1 MVPENFKEN
10 GFMIGI
16 GLFIVVFVIAQS
28 LFFLIKAWKQGK
40 KLGIST
46 EKLKNTVMSSA
57 VFTIAPAIS
66 ILATVI
72 VLANSLGIVL
82 PWIRLSVIGNLTYET
97 VAAEAALDA
106 FGMTISNPVTDPKV
120 FATIAFVMTI
130 GSILPLILIV
140 FVMKKVQKTMG
151 KVADKNSK
159 LADTLSAAAFIGI
172 IAAFV
177 ARAIAGAGKMEAG
190 DDPLFGK
197 EFGDGAGFMSVCVL
211 VSAMIFMSLLTFIC
225 KKFKIKWLET
235 FSLPIS
241 MFAAMGVAVFIANIC
256 PKDLAYLEWRG

>member
-10 GFMIGI
+10 GFMIGL

-28 LFFLIKAWKQGK
+28 LFFLVKAWKQGK
-40 KLGIST
+40 KLGIT
-46 EKLKNTVMSSA
+46 TDTLKNTVVSSA
-57 VFTIAPAIS
+57 LFTIAPAIS

-82 PWIRLSVIGNLTYET
+82 PWIRLSVIGNLAYES
-97 VAAEAALDA
+97 VAAEAALD
-106 FGMTISNPVTDPKV
+106 TIGLTLSSPVTDPKV

-130 GSILPLILIV
+130 GCILPLILII

-172 IAAFV
+172 IAAPEGLKALHEAHPDVDIYV
-177 ARAIAGAGKMEAG
+177 AALDDHLNEKGYIVPGLGDAG
-190 DDPLFGK
+190 DRIFGTK
-197 EFGDGAGFMSVCVL
+197 
-211 VSAMIFMSLLTFIC
+211 
-225 KKFKIKWLET
+225 
-235 FSLPIS
+235 
-241 MFAAMGVAVFIANIC
+241 
-256 PKDLAYLEWRG
+256 

>member
-10 GFMIGI
+10 GFMIGL

-28 LFFLIKAWKQGK
+28 LFFLVKAWKQGK
-40 KLGIST
+40 KLGIT
-46 EKLKNTVMSSA
+46 TDTLKNTVVSSA
-57 VFTIAPAIS
+57 LFTIAPAIS

-82 PWIRLSVIGNLTYET
+82 PWIRLSVIGNLAYES
-97 VAAEAALDA
+97 VAAEAALDT
-106 FGMTISNPVTDPKV
+106 FGLTLSSPVTKV

-130 GSILPLILIV
+130 GCILPLILII

-177 ARAIAGAGKMEAG
+177 ARAIAGAGKAG
-190 DDPLFGK
+190 DNALYGA

-211 VSAMIFMSLLTFIC
+211 VSAMIFMSLLTFLC
-225 KKFKIKWLET
+225 KKFKIKWLEA
-235 FSLPIS
+235 FALPIS
-241 MFAAMGVAVFIANIC
+241 MFAAMGIAIAIAKLC
-256 PKDLAYLEWRG
+256 PEGLAYLEWRG

>member
-10 GFMIGI
+10 GFMIGL

-28 LFFLIKAWKQGK
+28 LFFLVKAWKQGK
-40 KLGIST
+40 KLGIT
-46 EKLKNTVMSSA
+46 TDTLKNTVVSSA
-57 VFTIAPAIS
+57 LFTIAPAIS

-82 PWIRLSVIGNLTYET
+82 PWIRLSVIGNLAYES
-97 VAAEAALDA
+97 VAAEAALDT
-106 FGMTISNPVTDPKV
+106 FGLTLSSPVTDPKV

-130 GSILPLILIV
+130 GCILPLILII

-177 ARAIAGAGKMEAG
+177 ARAIDGA
-190 DDPLFGK
+190 

-211 VSAMIFMSLLTFIC
+211 VSAMIFMSLLTFLC
-225 KKFKIKWLET
+225 KKFKIKWLEA
-235 FSLPIS
+235 FALPIS
-241 MFAAMGVAVFIANIC
+241 MFAAMGVAIAIAKFC
-256 PKDLAYLEWRG
+256 PEGLAYLEWRG

>member
-10 GFMIGI
+10 GFMIGL

-28 LFFLIKAWKQGK
+28 LFFLVKAWKQGK
-40 KLGIST
+40 KLGIT
-46 EKLKNTVMSSA
+46 TDTLKNTVVSSA
-57 VFTIAPAIS
+57 LFTIAPAIS

-82 PWIRLSVIGNLTYET
+82 PWIRLSVIGNLAYES
-97 VAAEAALDA
+97 VAAEAALDT
-106 FGMTISNPVTDPKV
+106 FGLTLSSPVTDPKV

-130 GSILPLILIV
+130 GCILPLILII

-177 ARAIAGAGKMEAG
+177 ARAIAGAGKA
-190 DDPLFGK
+190 
-197 EFGDGAGFMSVCVL
+197 GDGAGFMSVCVL
-211 VSAMIFMSLLTFIC
+211 VSAMIFMSILTFLC
-225 KKFKIKWLET
+225 KKFKIKWLEA
-235 FSLPIS
+235 FALPIS
-241 MFAAMGVAVFIANIC
+241 MFAAMGIAIAIAKFC
-256 PKDLAYLEWRG
+256 PEGLAYLEWRG

>member
-82 PWIRLSVIGNLTYET
+82 PWIRLSVIGNLAYES
-97 VAAEAALDA
+97 VAAEAALDT
-106 FGMTISNPVTDPKV
+106 FGLTLSSPVTDPKI

-130 GSILPLILIV
+130 GCILPLILII

-177 ARAIAGAGKMEAG
+177 ARSIAGAGKAG
-190 DDPLFGK
+190 DNPLYGH

-211 VSAMIFMSLLTFIC
+211 AASMIFMTLLTFLC
-225 KKFKIKWLET
+225 RKFKIKWLET
-235 FSLPIS
+235 FALPIS
-241 MFAAMGVAVFIANIC
+241 MFAAMGIAIVIAKVF
-256 PKDLAYLEWRG
+256 PEGLAYLEWRG

>member
-10 GFMIGI
+10 GFMIGL

-28 LFFLIKAWKQGK
+28 LFFLVKAWKQGK
-40 KLGIST
+40 KLGIT
-46 EKLKNTVMSSA
+46 TDTLKNTVVSSA
-57 VFTIAPAIS
+57 LFTIAPAIS

-82 PWIRLSVIGNLTYET
+82 PWIRLSVIGNLAYES
-97 VAAEAALDA
+97 VAAEAALDT
-106 FGMTISNPVTDPKV
+106 FGLTLSSPVTDPKV

-130 GSILPLILIV
+130 GCILPLILII

-172 IAAFV
+172 IAAPEGLKALHEAHPDVDIYV
-177 ARAIAGAGKMEAG
+177 AALDDHLNEKGYIVPGLGDAG
-190 DDPLFGK
+190 DRIFGTK
-197 EFGDGAGFMSVCVL
+197 
-211 VSAMIFMSLLTFIC
+211 
-225 KKFKIKWLET
+225 
-235 FSLPIS
+235 
-241 MFAAMGVAVFIANIC
+241 
-256 PKDLAYLEWRG
+256 

>member
-82 PWIRLSVIGNLTYET
+82 PWIRLSVIGNLAYES
-97 VAAEAALDA
+97 VAAEAALDT
-106 FGMTISNPVTDPKV
+106 FGLTLSSPVTDPKI

-130 GSILPLILIV
+130 GCILPLILII

-159 LADTLSAAAFIGI
+159 LADTLSAAAF
-172 IAAFV
+172 V
-177 ARAIAGAGKMEAG
+177 ARSIAGAGKAG
-190 DDPLFGK
+190 NNPLYGH

-211 VSAMIFMSLLTFIC
+211 AASMIFMTLLTFLC
-225 KKFKIKWLET
+225 RKFKIKWLET
-235 FSLPIS
+235 FALPIS
-241 MFAAMGVAVFIANIC
+241 MFAAMGIAIVIAKVC
-256 PKDLAYLEWRG
+256 PEGLAYLEWRG

>member
-10 GFMIGI
+10 GFMIGL

-28 LFFLIKAWKQGK
+28 LFFLVKAWKQGK
-40 KLGIST
+40 KLGIT
-46 EKLKNTVMSSA
+46 TDTLKNTVVSSA
-57 VFTIAPAIS
+57 LFTIIS

-82 PWIRLSVIGNLTYET
+82 PWIRLSVIGNLAYES
-97 VAAEAALDA
+97 VAAEAALDT
-106 FGMTISNPVTDPKV
+106 FGLTLSSPVTDPKV

-130 GSILPLILIV
+130 GCILPLILII

-177 ARAIAGAGKMEAG
+177 ARAIAGAGKAG
-190 DDPLFGK
+190 DNALYGA

-211 VSAMIFMSLLTFIC
+211 VSAMIFMSLLTFLC
-225 KKFKIKWLET
+225 KKFKIKWLEA
-235 FSLPIS
+235 FALPIS
-241 MFAAMGVAVFIANIC
+241 MFAAMGVAIAIAKFC
-256 PKDLAYLEWRG
+256 PEGLAYLEWRG

>member
-10 GFMIGI
+10 GFMIGL

-28 LFFLIKAWKQGK
+28 LFFLVKAWKQGK
-40 KLGIST
+40 KLGIT
-46 EKLKNTVMSSA
+46 TDTLKNTVVSSA
-57 VFTIAPAIS
+57 LFTIAPAIS

-82 PWIRLSVIGNLTYET
+82 PWIRLSVIGNLAYES
-97 VAAEAALDA
+97 VAAEAALDT
-106 FGMTISNPVTDPKV
+106 FGLTLSSPVTDPKV

-130 GSILPLILIV
+130 GCILPLILII

-177 ARAIAGAGKMEAG
+177 ARAIAGAGKAG
-190 DDPLFGK
+190 ALYGA

-211 VSAMIFMSLLTFIC
+211 VSAMIFMSLLTFLC
-225 KKFKIKWLET
+225 KKFKIKWLEA
-235 FSLPIS
+235 FALPIS
-241 MFAAMGVAVFIANIC
+241 MFAAMGVAIAIAKLC
-256 PKDLAYLEWRG
+256 PEGLAYLEWRG

>member
-16 GLFIVVFVIAQS
+16 GLFIVAFVIAQS

-82 PWIRLSVIGNLTYET
+82 PWIRLSVIGNLAYES
-97 VAAEAALDA
+97 VAAEAALDT
-106 FGMTISNPVTDPKV
+106 FGLTLSSPVTDPKI

-130 GSILPLILIV
+130 GCILPLILII

-177 ARAIAGAGKMEAG
+177 ARSIA
-190 DDPLFGK
+190 DDFHDPAHFPLQK
-197 EFGDGAGFMSVCVL
+197 IQDKVARNLRSSDKYVRRDGHCYCHSKG
-211 VSAMIFMSLLTFIC
+211 
-225 KKFKIKWLET
+225 
-235 FSLPIS
+235 LP
-241 MFAAMGVAVFIANIC
+241 
-256 PKDLAYLEWRG
+256 RGTCLS

>member
-1 MVPENFKEN
+1 
-10 GFMIGI
+10 MIGL

-40 KLGIST
+40 KLGIT
-46 EKLKNTVMSSA
+46 TDTLKNTVVSSA
-57 VFTIAPAIS
+57 LFTIAPAIS

-82 PWIRLSVIGNLTYET
+82 PWIRLSVIGNLAYES
-97 VAAEAALDA
+97 VAAEAALDT
-106 FGMTISNPVTDPKV
+106 FGLTLSSPVTDPKV

-130 GSILPLILIV
+130 GCILPLILII

-177 ARAIAGAGKMEAG
+177 ARAIAAGKAG
-190 DDPLFGK
+190 DNALYGA

-211 VSAMIFMSLLTFIC
+211 VSAMIFMSILTFLC
-225 KKFKIKWLET
+225 KKFKIKWLEA
-235 FSLPIS
+235 FALPIS
-241 MFAAMGVAVFIANIC
+241 MFAAMGVAIAIAKLC
-256 PKDLAYLEWRG
+256 PEGLAYLEWRG

>member
-10 GFMIGI
+10 GFMIGL

-28 LFFLIKAWKQGK
+28 LFFLVKAWKQGK
-40 KLGIST
+40 KLGIT
-46 EKLKNTVMSSA
+46 TDTLKNTVVSSA
-57 VFTIAPAIS
+57 LFTIAPAIS

-82 PWIRLSVIGNLTYET
+82 PWIRLSVIGNLAYES
-97 VAAEAALDA
+97 VAAEAALDT
-106 FGMTISNPVTDPKV
+106 FGLTLSSPVTDPKV

-130 GSILPLILIV
+130 GCILPLIL

-177 ARAIAGAGKMEAG
+177 ARAIAGAGKAG
-190 DDPLFGK
+190 DNALYGA

-211 VSAMIFMSLLTFIC
+211 VSAMIFMSLLTFLC
-225 KKFKIKWLET
+225 KKFKIKWLEA
-235 FSLPIS
+235 FALPIS
-241 MFAAMGVAVFIANIC
+241 MFAAMGVAIAIAKFC
-256 PKDLAYLEWRG
+256 PEGLAYLEWRG

>member
-10 GFMIGI
+10 GFMIGL

-28 LFFLIKAWKQGK
+28 LFFLVKAWKQGK
-40 KLGIST
+40 KLGIT
-46 EKLKNTVMSSA
+46 TDTLKNTVVSSA
-57 VFTIAPAIS
+57 LFTIAPAIS

-82 PWIRLSVIGNLTYET
+82 PWIRLSVIGNLAYES
-97 VAAEAALDA
+97 VAAEAALD
-106 FGMTISNPVTDPKV
+106 TLTDPKV

-130 GSILPLILIV
+130 GCILPLILII

-177 ARAIAGAGKMEAG
+177 ARAIAGAGKAG
-190 DDPLFGK
+190 DNALYGA

-211 VSAMIFMSLLTFIC
+211 VSAMIFMSLLTFLC
-225 KKFKIKWLET
+225 KKFKIKWLEA
-235 FSLPIS
+235 FALPIS
-241 MFAAMGVAVFIANIC
+241 MFAAMGVAIAIAKLC
-256 PKDLAYLEWRG
+256 PEGLAYLEWRG

>member
-10 GFMIGI
+10 GFMIGL

-28 LFFLIKAWKQGK
+28 LFFLVKAWKQGK

-82 PWIRLSVIGNLTYET
+82 PWIRLSVIGNLAYES
-97 VAAEAALDA
+97 VAAEAALDT
-106 FGMTISNPVTDPKV
+106 FGLTLSSPVTDPKV
-120 FATIAFVMTI
+120 FATIAFVMSI
-130 GSILPLILIV
+130 GCILPLILII

-177 ARAIAGAGKMEAG
+177 ARAIAGAGKAG
-190 DDPLFGK
+190 DNALYGA

-211 VSAMIFMSLLTFIC
+211 VSSMIFMSILTFLC
-225 KKFKIKWLET
+225 KKFKIKWLEA
-235 FSLPIS
+235 FALPIS
-241 MFAAMGVAVFIANIC
+241 MFAAMGVAIVIAKFC
-256 PKDLAYLEWRG
+256 PEGLAYLEWRG

>member
-10 GFMIGI
+10 GFMIGL

-28 LFFLIKAWKQGK
+28 LFFLVKAWKQGK
-40 KLGIST
+40 KLGIT
-46 EKLKNTVMSSA
+46 TDTLKNTVVSSA
-57 VFTIAPAIS
+57 LFTIAPAIS

-82 PWIRLSVIGNLTYET
+82 PWIRLSVIGNLAYES
-97 VAAEAALDA
+97 VAAEAALDT
-106 FGMTISNPVTDPKV
+106 FGLTLSSPVTDPKV

-130 GSILPLILIV
+130 GCILPLILII
-140 FVMKKVQKTMG
+140 FVKKVQKTMG

-177 ARAIAGAGKMEAG
+177 ARAIAGAGKAG
-190 DDPLFGK
+190 DNALYGA

-211 VSAMIFMSLLTFIC
+211 VSAMIFMSLLTFLC
-225 KKFKIKWLET
+225 KKFKIKWLEA
-235 FSLPIS
+235 FALPIS
-241 MFAAMGVAVFIANIC
+241 MFAAMGVAIAIAKFC
-256 PKDLAYLEWRG
+256 PEGLAYLEWRG

>member
-1 MVPENFKEN
+1 MIPENFKEN
-10 GFMIGI
+10 GFMIGL

-40 KLGIST
+40 KLGIT
-46 EKLKNTVMSSA
+46 TDTLKNTVVSSA
-57 VFTIAPAIS
+57 LFTIAPAIS

-82 PWIRLSVIGNLTYET
+82 PWIRLSVIGNLAYES
-97 VAAEAALDA
+97 VAAEAALDT
-106 FGMTISNPVTDPKV
+106 FGLTLSSPVTDPKV
-120 FATIAFVMTI
+120 FATIAFVKTI
-130 GSILPLILIV
+130 GCILPLILII

-177 ARAIAGAGKMEAG
+177 ARAIAGAGKAG
-190 DDPLFGK
+190 DNALYGA

-211 VSAMIFMSLLTFIC
+211 VSAMIFMSLLTFLC
-225 KKFKIKWLET
+225 KKFKTKRPEALA
-235 FSLPIS
+235 LPIS
-241 MFAAMGVAVFIANIC
+241 TFAAMGAAIAIAKLC
-256 PKDLAYLEWRG
+256 PEGLAYLEWRG

>member
-10 GFMIGI
+10 GFMIGL

-82 PWIRLSVIGNLTYET
+82 PWIRLSVIGNLAYES
-97 VAAEAALDA
+97 VAAE
-106 FGMTISNPVTDPKV
+106 
-120 FATIAFVMTI
+120 
-130 GSILPLILIV
+130 
-140 FVMKKVQKTMG
+140 
-151 KVADKNSK
+151 

-177 ARAIAGAGKMEAG
+177 ARSIAGAGKAG
-190 DDPLFGK
+190 DNPLYGH

-211 VSAMIFMSLLTFIC
+211 AASMIFMTLLTFLC
-225 KKFKIKWLET
+225 RKFKIKWLET
-235 FSLPIS
+235 FALPIS
-241 MFAAMGVAVFIANIC
+241 MFAAMGIAIVIAKVC
-256 PKDLAYLEWRG
+256 PEGLAYLEWRG

>member
-10 GFMIGI
+10 GFMIGL

-28 LFFLIKAWKQGK
+28 LFFLVKAWKQGK
-40 KLGIST
+40 KLGIT
-46 EKLKNTVMSSA
+46 TDTLKNTVVSSA
-57 VFTIAPAIS
+57 LFTIAPAIS

-82 PWIRLSVIGNLTYET
+82 PWIRLSVIGNLAYES
-97 VAAEAALDA
+97 VAAEAALDT
-106 FGMTISNPVTDPKV
+106 FGLTLSSPVTDPKV

-130 GSILPLILIV
+130 GCILPLILII

-151 KVADKNSK
+151 KV
-159 LADTLSAAAFIGI
+159 ADTLSAAAFIGI

-177 ARAIAGAGKMEAG
+177 ARAIAGAGKAG
-190 DDPLFGK
+190 DNALYGA

-211 VSAMIFMSLLTFIC
+211 VSAMIFMSLLTFLC
-225 KKFKIKWLET
+225 KKFKIKWLEA
-235 FSLPIS
+235 FALPIS
-241 MFAAMGVAVFIANIC
+241 MFAAMGVAIAIAKLC
-256 PKDLAYLEWRG
+256 PEGLAYLEWRG

>member
-10 GFMIGI
+10 GFMIGL

-82 PWIRLSVIGNLTYET
+82 PWIRLSVIGNLAYES
-97 VAAEAALDA
+97 VAAEAALDT
-106 FGMTISNPVTDPKV
+106 FGLTLSSPVTDPKI

-130 GSILPLILIV
+130 GCILPLILII
-140 FVMKKVQKTMG
+140 FVIIVILIAKQFKG
-151 KVADKNSK
+151 AINNASI
-159 LADTLSAAAFIGI
+159 LIGI
-172 IAAFV
+172 V
-177 ARAIAGAGKMEAG
+177 AGYI
-190 DDPLFGK
+190 
-197 EFGDGAGFMSVCVL
+197 
-211 VSAMIFMSLLTFIC
+211 
-225 KKFKIKWLET
+225 
-235 FSLPIS
+235 
-241 MFAAMGVAVFIANIC
+241 
-256 PKDLAYLEWRG
+256 LATILGMVDFTQV

>member
-10 GFMIGI
+10 GFMIGL

-28 LFFLIKAWKQGK
+28 LFFLVKAWKQGK
-40 KLGIST
+40 KLGIT
-46 EKLKNTVMSSA
+46 TDTLKNTVVSSA
-57 VFTIAPAIS
+57 LFTIAPAIS

-82 PWIRLSVIGNLTYET
+82 PWIRLSVIGNLAYES
-97 VAAEAALDA
+97 VAAEAALDT
-106 FGMTISNPVTDPKV
+106 FGLTLSSPVTDPKV

-130 GSILPLILIV
+130 GCILPLILII

-177 ARAIAGAGKMEAG
+177 ARAIAGAGKAG
-190 DDPLFGK
+190 DNALYGA
-197 EFGDGAGFMSVCVL
+197 EFGDAGFMSVCVL
-211 VSAMIFMSLLTFIC
+211 VSAMIFMSILTFLC
-225 KKFKIKWLET
+225 KKFKIKWLEA
-235 FSLPIS
+235 FALPIS
-241 MFAAMGVAVFIANIC
+241 MFAAMGVAIAIAKFC
-256 PKDLAYLEWRG
+256 PEGLAYLEWRG

>member
-10 GFMIGI
+10 GFMISL
-16 GLFIVVFVIAQS
+16 GLIIVAFVIAQS

-46 EKLKNTVMSSA
+46 EQMKNTVVSSA

-82 PWIRLSVIGNLTYET
+82 PWIRLSVIGNLAYES
-97 VAAEAALDA
+97 VAAEAALDT
-106 FGMTISNPVTDPKV
+106 FGLTLSSPVTDPKV
-120 FATIAFVMTI
+120 FATVAFVMTI
-130 GSILPLILIV
+130 GCILPLILVI

-172 IAAFV
+172 IAAFI
-177 ARAIAGAGKMEAG
+177 ARSVAGAGTAG
-190 DDPLFGK
+190 DNALYGA

-211 VSAMIFMSLLTFIC
+211 ISAMIFMSLLTFLC

-235 FSLPIS
+235 FALPIS
-241 MFAAMGVAVFIANIC
+241 MFAAMGVAILIAKVC
-256 PKDLAYLEWRG
+256 PEGLAYLEWRG

>member
-10 GFMIGI
+10 GFMIGL

-40 KLGIST
+40 KLGIT
-46 EKLKNTVMSSA
+46 TDTLKNTVMSSA
-57 VFTIAPAIS
+57 LFTIAPAIS

-82 PWIRLSVIGNLTYET
+82 PWIRLSVIGNLAYES
-97 VAAEAALDA
+97 VAAEAALDT
-106 FGMTISNPVTDPKV
+106 FGLTLSSPVTDPKV

-130 GSILPLILIV
+130 GCILPLILII

-159 LADTLSAAAFIGI
+159 LADTLSAAALS
-172 IAAFV
+172 ASSPRSSRVQLPAQARRATTPSTARSSATARDSCLCAFSS
-177 ARAIAGAGKMEAG
+177 R
-190 DDPLFGK
+190 
-197 EFGDGAGFMSVCVL
+197 
-211 VSAMIFMSLLTFIC
+211 
-225 KKFKIKWLET
+225 
-235 FSLPIS
+235 
-241 MFAAMGVAVFIANIC
+241 
-256 PKDLAYLEWRG
+256 R